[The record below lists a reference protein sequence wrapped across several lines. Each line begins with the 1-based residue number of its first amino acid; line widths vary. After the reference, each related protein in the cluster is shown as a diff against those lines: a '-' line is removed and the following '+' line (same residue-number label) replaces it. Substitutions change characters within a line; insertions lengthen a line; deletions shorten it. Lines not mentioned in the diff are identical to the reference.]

1 MILGNASA
9 TMREWAHLARRLI
22 KNVYTLAIE
31 RNQNL
36 ILGLVTELRAKK

>member
-22 KNVYTLAIE
+22 KNVHTLGIE
-31 RNQNL
+31 RNQNHM
-36 ILGLVTELRAKK
+36 LGLLTELRAKK